1 MDGPRCFLH
10 VLSHI
15 LDGGYWN
22 RWSHITE
29 TESTPVSGVKGLNLF
44 TRRMRFTESDGK
56 FTVFEW
62 QNLEAIVVF
71 RFFCLMLLH
80 AVPVFESQVYHMGK
94 FSIYRTPGLPRG
106 TRHFAY
112 DSLVTGWLEYV
123 VLLMEEILHQLRGS
137 LAYYLQG
144 FIHHRWCR
152 ISSINSKLW
161 HLLSQCVST
170 SCVSRLSTLLPLGL
184 WHSARPV
191 VYGIVGRVSRTP
203 TAIVLSR
210 TCPDHVSKSAIWQFR
225 QEIV

>member
-1 MDGPRCFLH
+1 
-10 VLSHI
+10 
-15 LDGGYWN
+15 
-22 RWSHITE
+22 
-29 TESTPVSGVKGLNLF
+29 
-44 TRRMRFTESDGK
+44 
-56 FTVFEW
+56 
-62 QNLEAIVVF
+62 
-71 RFFCLMLLH
+71 
-80 AVPVFESQVYHMGK
+80 
-94 FSIYRTPGLPRG
+94 
-106 TRHFAY
+106 
-112 DSLVTGWLEYV
+112 
-123 VLLMEEILHQLRGS
+123 MEEILHQLRGS

-225 QEIV
+225 QEIVQHVQHVPKHVQLHTLNSQAFHSCCLKARNKWYCMMTCGMFCSVKSRRIEKVKYSWKMMRLVYVLPVN